1 MNSEILVKLR
11 EAAIEAGV
19 VDVDL
24 VGIIAP
30 ATIAQLEAGQ
40 ISSTDAIAILRR
52 SKPAFFDA
60 RRMGRN
66 YPQLRSET
74 LAAAR
79 AAERSTPIFLPAP
92 SKPIAQ
98 MDRREYRNH
107 KRTTFASLRGR

>member
-66 YPQLRSET
+66 YRQLRSET

-79 AAERSTPIFLPAP
+79 AAERSTPISLPVAETKV
-92 SKPIAQ
+92 SAMEGKRYKQ
-98 MDRREYRNH
+98 FKRE
-107 KRTTFASLRGR
+107 SLNALKGR